1 MRQRRERTGD
11 DGRSARAA
19 EAALGPRGRPSRIP
33 EAVRAE
39 VLAYAR
45 RELAAGRSWAGI
57 AHAVGLSAGALK
69 NWSQTP
75 APARRLVPVAG
86 ATPAPEGPGAAL
98 GGGSPGGRRRGGVR
112 LAGPAAVRRGVRG
125 TAAPPPRRGGP
136 LPPPARRGRGS
147 AGAPG

>member
-19 EAALGPRGRPSRIP
+19 VASLGPRGRTSRIP
-33 EAVRAE
+33 DAVRAE

-45 RELAAGRSWAGI
+45 RERAAGRSWAGI

-75 APARRLVPVAG
+75 APAPRLVPG
-86 ATPAPEGPGAAL
+86 AAAAPAADGPGAA
-98 GGGSPGGRRRGGVR
+98 R
-112 LAGPAAVRRGVRG
+112 AV
-125 TAAPPPRRGGP
+125 
-136 LPPPARRGRGS
+136 
-147 AGAPG
+147 

>member
-19 EAALGPRGRPSRIP
+19 VAALGPRGRTSRIP
-33 EAVRAE
+33 DAVRAE

-45 RELAAGRSWAGI
+45 GERAAGRSWTGI

-75 APARRLVPVAG
+75 APARRLAPAAG
-86 ATPAPEGPGAAL
+86 ATPAPAGP
-98 GGGSPGGRRRGGVR
+98 
-112 LAGPAAVRRGVRG
+112 PAAVVGL
-125 TAAPPPRRGGP
+125 PPRGHRGG
-136 LPPPARRGRGS
+136 G
-147 AGAPG
+147 